1 MNPMPPEAAVL
12 GSGSAWPATGRP
24 RFAAGDGVALAT
36 LALRSAAALAAAL
49 ALVSLAGLSP

>member
-1 MNPMPPEAAVL
+1 MPPEAAVL